1 MTGRLATETSQ
12 SAASQTH
19 LPEADLRGGNI
30 LGAHT
35 QTASGQVIP
44 FKQALLV
51 ALAAGL
57 GYGFDLYAVNI
68 FGMLSPLMVDEL
80 NISVTAIGAIGSLF
94 LVGYTLGTIFFGYLA
109 DRIGRRNSLRFSIVL
124 YGTTTVLGGLVS
136 NLYSISAL
144 RFLTGIGG
152 AGELAVGAPYTA
164 EMWPPKYRAIG
175 TGGIMFSLYSLG
187 YIVAAVAALVIV
199 PHYGWRWAFI
209 FAAVPAAL
217 VLWPRNVV
225 QDLPRFKEAQEMEKR
240 LELEGKTR
248 VKESIW
254 KIPGAKRRIVVGW
267 LLYTAN
273 ACGYWGFMYFLT
285 TFMI

>member
-12 SAASQTH
+12 SAASKTH

-57 GYGFDLYAVNI
+57 GYGFNSYAVNI

-217 VLWPRNVV
+217 VLWLRNVV
-225 QDLPRFKEAQEMEKR
+225 Q
-240 LELEGKTR
+240 ELAKILKKLRRWKSVWKWKARREFGKVFGKYQVQNAELWSAGFSIQLMLVGTG
-248 VKESIW
+248 ES
-254 KIPGAKRRIVVGW
+254 R
-267 LLYTAN
+267 TS
-273 ACGYWGFMYFLT
+273 
-285 TFMI
+285 